1 MSETRFATLL
11 EPKAYTMPMLTAA
24 TGIGRPKLY
33 EEIKAKRLKVKQVG
47 GRTVVLAKD
56 LDAWLQALP
65 DGTRPSHNPKGRV
78 GKAA

>member
-11 EPKAYTMPMLTAA
+11 SPKAYTMPMLTAA

-33 EEIKAKRLKVKQVG
+33 EEIKKGNLRVKQVG

-56 LDAWLQALP
+56 LDAWLESLP
-65 DGTRPSHNPKGRV
+65 DGTRPSHNPKGRL